1 MCLTLKTI
9 QNGLKTLFLLRNRV
23 VGVKNAKFSSGSTE
37 NNFGATGSGFTTL
50 ILIKANYFVIFFE
63 LVAVS
68 DVLSSIRHGLRLLL
82 CFLRDPVARGTAAGS
97 PLVPQEPQR
106 SRLQS
111 HPGKE
116 FSVLWSRAILASA
129 N

>member
-50 ILIKANYFVIFFE
+50 IPY
-63 LVAVS
+63 
-68 DVLSSIRHGLRLLL
+68 
-82 CFLRDPVARGTAAGS
+82 
-97 PLVPQEPQR
+97 
-106 SRLQS
+106 
-111 HPGKE
+111 
-116 FSVLWSRAILASA
+116 
-129 N
+129 